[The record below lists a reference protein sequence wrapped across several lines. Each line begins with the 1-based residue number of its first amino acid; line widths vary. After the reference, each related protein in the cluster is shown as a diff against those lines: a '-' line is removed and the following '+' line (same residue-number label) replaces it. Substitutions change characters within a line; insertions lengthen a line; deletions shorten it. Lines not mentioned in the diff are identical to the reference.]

1 MPSIHIVA
9 FAASSTSARRRLASS
24 SAEGRPGTANS
35 NGAHAGMT
43 ALPLSFV
50 GAETEQVPTEITA
63 LVVPMPEADP
73 VVGRFRR
80 ALDSGAAAGVPA
92 HVTVVY
98 PFMPVEQVDRDVLR
112 HLRDLF
118 VTIEEF
124 ECSLASIAWF
134 DRSVMYLRP
143 EPDVPLRRMTR
154 LVVERWPQWP
164 PYGGAHRDPTPH
176 LTIADNGDDD
186 AMRRAAAIIGAE
198 LPLDI
203 VVSEVHLY
211 AGSSEPGSWHH
222 LQTLPLRPRSTS
234 PVAVI

>member
-1 MPSIHIVA
+1 MRQPLVA
-9 FAASSTSARRRLASS
+9 GSR
-24 SAEGRPGTANS
+24 
-35 NGAHAGMT
+35 AHDGVS
-43 ALPLSFV
+43 ALPLGLV
-50 GAETEQVPTEITA
+50 GAQTQQVPTEISA
-63 LVVPMPEADP
+63 LIVPVPEADP

-92 HVTVVY
+92 HITVLY
-98 PFMPVEQVDRDVLR
+98 PFMPVEQVDQDVLAQ
-112 HLRDLF
+112 LRDLF

-143 EPDVPLRRMTR
+143 EPDALLRQMTQ
-154 LVVERWPQWP
+154 LVVGRWPRWP
-164 PYGGAHRDPTPH
+164 PYGGAHGDPTPH

-186 AMRRAAAIIGAE
+186 AMRRAAVTVAAQ

-222 LQTLPLRPRSTS
+222 VQTLPLRPRSTS
-234 PVAVI
+234 PGDAT